1 MSCPC
6 CRQVMLQN
14 DNSNI
19 MNMRRNNEY
28 FQPAIG
34 SDFTQ
39 YLDQVR
45 KNQLKFSKENYD
57 IIIGAALVYSPLH
70 IYLADT
76 IKYFL
81 SGDCKVLA
89 LNAVAK
95 IVILGLLSIFAT

>member
-1 MSCPC
+1 MSPKQTFSSLTLFFLYILFFLSVIYIILTLLNRRSTQSRTCYGNQCLRNMSCPC

-45 KNQLKFSKENYD
+45 KNQLKFSNQ
-57 IIIGAALVYSPLH
+57 
-70 IYLADT
+70 
-76 IKYFL
+76 
-81 SGDCKVLA
+81 
-89 LNAVAK
+89 
-95 IVILGLLSIFAT
+95 